1 MRKKHVKTLSALFLA
16 LCMIAQP
23 CLSYAAETS
32 VQQPQTV
39 EQETPEEQPVV
50 PPAVE
55 TPVAEAPAVETPIAE
70 TPVAEAPVPE
80 ETAPVPEETVT
91 ELSVELT
98 ESLADYLQ
106 KQEDTASYADT
117 VSLKV
122 KTSGGYLLTRE
133 DLDVMAQMFPALT
146 RLDVRQSMFDSEETL
161 MAFQE
166 YFASIGTVEFLYTEG
181 TFPAEEIPKEEVDPD
196 AGEESFSDIELQD
209 TDYTLQLNGI
219 CLLDKGIKYEVGVA
233 YESTDPNIEFQWKQ
247 YDLSRGIWTNV
258 TDWITGN
265 WITWEPDKAGDYWIY
280 VEARTSDGKTAS
292 SVYGTHYK
300 GVQVQ
305 LNGVCVLD
313 KQDHYEMG
321 VAYTSNDSGL
331 KFQWKIYDLQSQ
343 VWIKLQEPS
352 GGNWTSWS
360 PKKAG
365 NYWIHVEAI
374 DSKGGITTHTIGF
387 YYPGLQVQLNG
398 ICVIDQDV
406 QVDMGV
412 AYTTNDADIMFRW
425 KLYDLSRGIWTM
437 ISDWSNGNWTSWK
450 PEKSG
455 DYWLYVEAKT
465 SDGKVKTQVCG
476 HHISGAKIKSFSVS
490 PQSPGWTD
498 STIMLKG
505 SYQDLINEVGLS
517 RFIVYDGS
525 VWKEISRNEN
535 SAEWMPGKLGSY
547 LLCYEIYNKDGKL
560 IAQSFTGYSIE
571 QPYMNILGIYVRKDG
586 TMNYSMAAPV
596 STNDKNAQYRWKYYD
611 PGAGEWHDISGWS
624 NSNATNWNAPKEGYY
639 WLYVETKIHD
649 GSTQN
654 YTIGYTVNRY
664 PADLES
670 MMYLANVYSS
680 YTPYIIMVNSNTHKV
695 GVFQGWA
702 GNWTP
707 VYYWDCTTG
716 APSTPTVK
724 GTFRVGSK
732 GYYFDSGSARCYWYT
747 QFYGNYLFH
756 SVLYSK
762 YNGALM
768 DGRLGMSLSHGCVRL
783 DINNAYWIY
792 ANIPSGT
799 TVVVY

>member
-247 YDLSRGIWTNV
+247 YDLSRGIWT
-258 TDWITGN
+258 
-265 WITWEPDKAGDYWIY
+265 
-280 VEARTSDGKTAS
+280 
-292 SVYGTHYK
+292 
-300 GVQVQ
+300 
-305 LNGVCVLD
+305 
-313 KQDHYEMG
+313 
-321 VAYTSNDSGL
+321 
-331 KFQWKIYDLQSQ
+331 
-343 VWIKLQEPS
+343 
-352 GGNWTSWS
+352 
-360 PKKAG
+360 
-365 NYWIHVEAI
+365 
-374 DSKGGITTHTIGF
+374 
-387 YYPGLQVQLNG
+387 
-398 ICVIDQDV
+398 
-406 QVDMGV
+406 
-412 AYTTNDADIMFRW
+412 
-425 KLYDLSRGIWTM
+425 M

-586 TMNYSMAAPV
+586 TMNYSMAASV